1 MTKIDLLF
9 ATSNKNKVL
18 EIKKVLPKEFNI
30 KSLDDIGFCEEIPEN
45 ENTIEGNAIFK
56 ANYIYKKYN
65 LNVFADDTGLEVD
78 SLNGKPGVHSARYAG
93 ISKNSTDNINKL
105 LKKLKNK
112 KNRKARFKTIIA
124 LILNSKI
131 YTFEG
136 VIEGIITK
144 KPKGENGFGY
154 DPVFIPSGYTKTF
167 GELSIEEKNSISHR
181 SLAMNKLIDF
191 IS

>member
-9 ATSNKNKVL
+9 ATSNKYKVL

-56 ANYIYKKYN
+56 ANYMYKKYN

-93 ISKNSTDNINKL
+93 ISKNSRDNINKL

-112 KNRKARFKTIIA
+112 KNRKARFKTVIA

-131 YTFEG
+131 HTFEG
-136 VIEGIITK
+136 VVEGIITK

-154 DPVFIPSGYTKTF
+154 DPVFIPHGYTKTF
-167 GELSIEEKNSISHR
+167 GELSLEEKNSISHR

>member
-30 KSLDDIGFCEEIPEN
+30 KSLDDIGFYEEVPEN

-93 ISKNSTDNINKL
+93 ISKNSADNINKL

-131 YTFEG
+131 HTFEG
-136 VIEGIITK
+136 VVEGIITK

>member
-9 ATSNKNKVL
+9 ATSNKNKIL

-131 YTFEG
+131 HTFEG
-136 VIEGIITK
+136 VVEGNITK

-154 DPVFIPSGYTKTF
+154 DPVFIPRGYTKTF
-167 GELSIEEKNSISHR
+167 GELSLEEKNSISHR

>member
-30 KSLDDIGFCEEIPEN
+30 KSLDDIGFCEEVPEN

-124 LILNSKI
+124 LILNSKTH
-131 YTFEG
+131 TFEG
-136 VIEGIITK
+136 VVEGIITK
-144 KPKGENGFGY
+144 KPIGENGFGY

>member
-56 ANYIYKKYN
+56 ANYMYKKYN

-93 ISKNSTDNINKL
+93 ISKNSRDNINKL

-112 KNRKARFKTIIA
+112 KNRKARFKTVIA
-124 LILNSKI
+124 LIINSKI
-131 YTFEG
+131 HTFEG
-136 VIEGIITK
+136 VVEGIITK

>member
-18 EIKKVLPKEFNI
+18 EIKKVLPKKFNI
-30 KSLDDIGFCEEIPEN
+30 KSLDDIGFCEEVPEN
-45 ENTIEGNAIFK
+45 ENTIERNAIFK

-131 YTFEG
+131 HTFEG
-136 VIEGIITK
+136 VVEGIITK

>member
-18 EIKKVLPKEFNI
+18 EIKKVLPKEFNV

-56 ANYIYKKYN
+56 ANYMYKKYN

-93 ISKNSTDNINKL
+93 ISKNSRDNINKL

-112 KNRKARFKTIIA
+112 KNRKARFKTVIA

-131 YTFEG
+131 HTFEG
-136 VIEGIITK
+136 VVEGIITK

-154 DPVFIPSGYTKTF
+154 DPVFIPRGYTKTF
-167 GELSIEEKNSISHR
+167 GELSLEEKNSISHR

>member
-30 KSLDDIGFCEEIPEN
+30 KSLDDIGLCEEIPEN

-56 ANYIYKKYN
+56 ANYMYKKYN

-112 KNRKARFKTIIA
+112 KNRKARFKTVIA

-136 VIEGIITK
+136 VVEGIITK
-144 KPKGENGFGY
+144 KSKGENGFGY
-154 DPVFIPSGYTKTF
+154 DPVFIPRGYTKTF
-167 GELSIEEKNSISHR
+167 GELSLEEKNSISHR

>member
-56 ANYIYKKYN
+56 ANYMYKKYN

-112 KNRKARFKTIIA
+112 KNRKARFKTVIA

-136 VIEGIITK
+136 VVEGIITK
-144 KPKGENGFGY
+144 KSKGENGFGY
-154 DPVFIPSGYTKTF
+154 DPVFIPRGYTKTF
-167 GELSIEEKNSISHR
+167 GELSLEEKNSISHR

>member
-56 ANYIYKKYN
+56 ANYMYKKYN

-93 ISKNSTDNINKL
+93 ISKNSRDNINKL

-112 KNRKARFKTIIA
+112 KNRKARFKTVIA

-131 YTFEG
+131 HTFEG
-136 VIEGIITK
+136 VVEGIITK

-167 GELSIEEKNSISHR
+167 GELSLEEKNSISHR

>member
-9 ATSNKNKVL
+9 ATSNKNKIL

-124 LILNSKI
+124 LILNSKTH
-131 YTFEG
+131 TFEG
-136 VIEGIITK
+136 VVEGIITK
-144 KPKGENGFGY
+144 KPIGENGFGY

>member
-56 ANYIYKKYN
+56 ANYMYKKYN

-112 KNRKARFKTIIA
+112 KNRKARFKTVIA

-131 YTFEG
+131 YTFDG
-136 VIEGIITK
+136 VVEGIITK
-144 KPKGENGFGY
+144 KSKGENGFGY
-154 DPVFIPSGYTKTF
+154 DPVFIPRGYTKTF
-167 GELSIEEKNSISHR
+167 GELSLEEKNSISHR

>member
-9 ATSNKNKVL
+9 ATSNKNKIL

-65 LNVFADDTGLEVD
+65 LNVFSDDTGLEVD

-124 LILNSKI
+124 LILNSKTH
-131 YTFEG
+131 TFEG
-136 VIEGIITK
+136 VVEGIITK

>member
-9 ATSNKNKVL
+9 ATSNKNKVP

-30 KSLDDIGFCEEIPEN
+30 KSLDDIGFCEEVPEN

-131 YTFEG
+131 HTFEG
-136 VIEGIITK
+136 VVEGIITK
-144 KPKGENGFGY
+144 KPKGDNGFGY
-154 DPVFIPSGYTKTF
+154 DPVFIPRGYTKTF

>member
-56 ANYIYKKYN
+56 ANYMYKKYN

-112 KNRKARFKTIIA
+112 KK
-124 LILNSKI
+124 
-131 YTFEG
+131 
-136 VIEGIITK
+136 
-144 KPKGENGFGY
+144 
-154 DPVFIPSGYTKTF
+154 
-167 GELSIEEKNSISHR
+167 
-181 SLAMNKLIDF
+181 
-191 IS
+191 

>member
-45 ENTIEGNAIFK
+45 ENSIEGNAIFK
-56 ANYIYKKYN
+56 ANYMYKKYN

-93 ISKNSTDNINKL
+93 ISKNSRDNINKL

-112 KNRKARFKTIIA
+112 KNRKARFKTVIA

-131 YTFEG
+131 HTFEG
-136 VIEGIITK
+136 VVEGIITK

>member
-56 ANYIYKKYN
+56 ANYMYKKYN

-131 YTFEG
+131 HTFEG
-136 VIEGIITK
+136 VVEGNITK

-154 DPVFIPSGYTKTF
+154 DPVFIPRGYTKTF
-167 GELSIEEKNSISHR
+167 GELSLEEKNSISHR

>member
-131 YTFEG
+131 HTFEG
-136 VIEGIITK
+136 VVEGIITK

>member
-131 YTFEG
+131 HTFEG
-136 VIEGIITK
+136 VVEGIITK

-154 DPVFIPSGYTKTF
+154 DPVFIPRGYTKTF
-167 GELSIEEKNSISHR
+167 GELSLEEKNSISHR

>member
-56 ANYIYKKYN
+56 ANYMYKKYN

-93 ISKNSTDNINKL
+93 ISKNSRDNINKL

-112 KNRKARFKTIIA
+112 KNRKARFKTVIA

-131 YTFEG
+131 HTFEG
-136 VIEGIITK
+136 VVEGIITK

-154 DPVFIPSGYTKTF
+154 DPVFIPRGYTKTF
-167 GELSIEEKNSISHR
+167 GELSLEEKNSISHR

>member
-30 KSLDDIGFCEEIPEN
+30 KSLDDIGFCEEVPEN

-93 ISKNSTDNINKL
+93 ISKNSADNINKL

-131 YTFEG
+131 HTFEG
-136 VIEGIITK
+136 VVEGIITK

>member
-93 ISKNSTDNINKL
+93 ISKNSRDNINKL

-112 KNRKARFKTIIA
+112 KNRKARFKTVIA

-131 YTFEG
+131 HTFEG
-136 VIEGIITK
+136 VVEGIITK

-154 DPVFIPSGYTKTF
+154 DPVFIPRGYTKTF
-167 GELSIEEKNSISHR
+167 GELSLEEKNSISHR

>member
-18 EIKKVLPKEFNI
+18 EIKKILPKEFNI

-56 ANYIYKKYN
+56 TNYIYKKYN

-93 ISKNSTDNINKL
+93 ISKNSRDNINKL

-131 YTFEG
+131 HTFEG
-136 VIEGIITK
+136 VVEGIITK

-154 DPVFIPSGYTKTF
+154 DQVFIPSGYTKTF
-167 GELSIEEKNSISHR
+167 EELSIGEKHSISHR

>member
-45 ENTIEGNAIFK
+45 ENTIEGNGIFK
-56 ANYIYKKYN
+56 ANYMYKKYN

-112 KNRKARFKTIIA
+112 KNRKARFKTVIA

-136 VIEGIITK
+136 VVEGIITK
-144 KPKGENGFGY
+144 KSKGENGFGY
-154 DPVFIPSGYTKTF
+154 DPVFIPRGYTKTF
-167 GELSIEEKNSISHR
+167 GELSLEEKNSISHR